1 MEDGPER
8 SEMNLRPYQVRAVDS
23 ARDSF
28 AKHKSV
34 LLVAATGTGKTVVI
48 SDIIRQALVK
58 GKRTIVIAHR
68 EELIRQAALKIE
80 GYTGIPPQIE
90 KAENY
95 ADFDNSPPVVVS
107 SIQTLNAGW
116 MGIMRMERI
125 RPSDYDIVIIDEAHH
140 AVASSYRRF
149 IKYMQDG
156 NPSLRLLGVT
166 ATPDRGD
173 EIGLRAVFEDCPFR
187 YEINDAVDDG
197 WLVPIKQRYVT
208 VGSLD
213 YSTIRTRMGDLCGK
227 DLHEVLE
234 EEKNLHGMV
243 HPTLELLGDKQA
255 IIFCASVRQAELVA
269 QIINRHRLGAAEC
282 VTGSTESTNRRQILA
297 GFADGSVQFVTNVG
311 VLTEGFDAPGCHAV
325 VMMTA
330 TKVRAKYV
338 QCVGRA
344 TRPNVD
350 LSQTTTAAER
360 KAIIESSDKPHC
372 IIIDFKGNSG
382 KHKLIGAVDV
392 LSGQDPGPITERA
405 KEIIA
410 EAGDEVDPLEAVKQA
425 ETEEEMRKEAQAAR
439 LQESSRRAALKL
451 KATYSSK
458 DVDPF
463 SRFDM
468 TPTHPTDPRDVVTQK
483 QFNMLAYNGVD
494 GTGLTRKQAARI
506 IVDIMYRKKRGF
518 PSLKQQAILDR
529 YDLVAQTAIQAK
541 AHIDQIARAGW
552 PDPSTFAGREPSAP
566 VLSGETSQAEG
577 VLQDMERGRSGERD
591 VPDSE
596 ASSGQKV

>member
-1 MEDGPER
+1 
-8 SEMNLRPYQVRAVDS
+8 MNLRPYQQTAVDS

-28 AKHKSV
+28 ARHKSV

-48 SDIIRQALVK
+48 SDIIKRALIK
-58 GKRTIVIAHR
+58 GKRTIVVAHR

-80 GYTGIPPQIE
+80 GYTGIVPEIE

-116 MGIMRMERI
+116 MGVLRMERI
-125 RPSDYDIVIIDEAHH
+125 NPSDYDIVIIDEAHH

-149 IKYMQDG
+149 IKYMQDA

-187 YEINDAVDDG
+187 YEINDAVNDG
-197 WLVPIKQRYVT
+197 WLVPIRQRYVT

-227 DLHEVLE
+227 DLHAVLE

-243 HPTLELLGDKQA
+243 HPTLEILGDKQA

-269 QIINRHRLGAAEC
+269 QIINRHKEGAAAC
-282 VTGSTESTNRRQILA
+282 VSGSTESTSRQTILA

-350 LSQTTTAAER
+350 LSQTTTAEER
-360 KAIIESSDKPHC
+360 KAIIASSDKPHC
-372 IIIDFKGNSG
+372 IIIDFKGNCG
-382 KHKLIGAVDV
+382 KHKLVGAVDV
-392 LSGQDPGPITERA
+392 LSGQDPGPIMERA

-410 EAGDEVDPLEAVKQA
+410 TSGDEVDPLEAVRQA
-425 ETEEEMRKEAQAAR
+425 EAEEEMRKESEEAR
-439 LQESSRRAALKL
+439 LAEASKRASLKL
-451 KATYSSK
+451 KASYSSR

-468 TPTHPTDPRDVVTQK
+468 TPTHPTDPREMATQK
-483 QFNMLAYNGVD
+483 QFNLLAYNGVD
-494 GTGLTRKQAARI
+494 ATGLTRKQANRI
-506 IVDIMYRKKRGF
+506 IADIMMRRKRGF
-518 PSLKQQAILDR
+518 PSLKQQAILDK
-529 YDLVAQTAIQAK
+529 YGLEAQTAQQAK
-541 AHIDQIARAGW
+541 AHIDDIARAGW
-552 PDPSTFAGREPSAP
+552 PDPSTFAGREPAAP
-566 VLSGETSQAEG
+566 VLSGEDLQTEG
-577 VLQDMERGRSGERD
+577 VLPDVERGRSGERD
-591 VPDSE
+591 ISDSQ
-596 ASSGQKV
+596 ASDRQEV

>member
-1 MEDGPER
+1 
-8 SEMNLRPYQVRAVDS
+8 MNLRPYQQSAVDA

-28 AKHKSV
+28 ARHKSV

-48 SDIIRQALVK
+48 SDIIKRALIK

-80 GYTGIPPQIE
+80 GYTGITPQIE

-116 MGIMRMERI
+116 MGILRMERI

-149 IKYMQDG
+149 IEYMQDG

-187 YEINDAVDDG
+187 YEINDAVNDG
-197 WLVPIKQRYVT
+197 WLVPIRQRYVT

-227 DLHEVLE
+227 DLHAVLE

-243 HPTLELLGDKQA
+243 HPTLEILGDRQA

-269 QIINRHRLGAAEC
+269 QIINRHKIGAAAC
-282 VTGSTESTNRRQILA
+282 VSGTTESTTRQQILA

-350 LSQTTTAAER
+350 LSQTTTAEER
-360 KAIIESSDKPHC
+360 KAVIESSDKPHC
-372 IIIDFKGNSG
+372 IVIDFKGNSG
-382 KHKLIGAVDV
+382 KHKLVGAVDV

-410 EAGDEVDPLEAVKQA
+410 ASGDEADPLEAVRQA
-425 ETEEEMRKEAQAAR
+425 EAEEEMRKESEEAR
-439 LQESSRRAALKL
+439 LAEASKRASLKL
-451 KATYSSK
+451 KASYSSR

-468 TPTHPTDPRDVVTQK
+468 TPTHPTDPREMATQK
-483 QFNMLAYNGVD
+483 QFNLLAYNGVD
-494 GTGLTRKQAARI
+494 ATGLTRKQANRI
-506 IVDIMYRKKRGF
+506 IADIMMRRKRGF
-518 PSLKQQAILDR
+518 PSLKQQAILDK
-529 YDLVAQTAIQAK
+529 YGLEAQTAQQAK
-541 AHIDQIARAGW
+541 AHIDDIARAGW
-552 PDPSTFAGREPSAP
+552 PAPSTFAGREPSAP
-566 VLSGETSQAEG
+566 VLSGEDLQTEG
-577 VLQDMERGRSGERD
+577 ILPDVERGRSGERD
-591 VPDSE
+591 ISDSQ
-596 ASSGQKV
+596 ASDRQEV

>member
-1 MEDGPER
+1 
-8 SEMNLRPYQVRAVDS
+8 MNLRPYQQTAVDA

-28 AKHKSV
+28 ARHKSV

-48 SDIIRQALVK
+48 SDIIKRALIK
-58 GKRTIVIAHR
+58 GKRTIVVAHR

-80 GYTGIPPQIE
+80 GYTGIVPEIE

-116 MGIMRMERI
+116 MGILRMERI
-125 RPSDYDIVIIDEAHH
+125 TPGDYDIVIIDEAHH

-149 IKYMQDG
+149 IEYMQDA

-187 YEINDAVDDG
+187 YEINDAVNDG
-197 WLVPIKQRYVT
+197 WLVPIRQRYVT

-227 DLHEVLE
+227 DLHAVLE

-243 HPTLELLGDKQA
+243 HPTLEILGDKQA

-269 QIINRHRLGAAEC
+269 QIINRHKIGAAAC
-282 VTGSTESTNRRQILA
+282 VSGLTESTTRQQILA

-350 LSQTTTAAER
+350 LSQTTTAEER
-360 KAIIESSDKPHC
+360 KAIIASSDKPHC

-382 KHKLIGAVDV
+382 KHKLVGAVDV
-392 LSGQDPGPITERA
+392 LSGQDPGPIMERA

-410 EAGDEVDPLEAVKQA
+410 ASGDEADPLEAVRQA
-425 ETEEEMRKEAQAAR
+425 EAEEEMRKESEEAR
-439 LQESSRRAALKL
+439 LAEASKRASLKL
-451 KATYSSK
+451 KASYSSR

-468 TPTHPTDPRDVVTQK
+468 TPTHPTDPREMATQK
-483 QFNMLAYNGVD
+483 QFNLLAYNGVD
-494 GTGLTRKQAARI
+494 ATGLTRKQANRI
-506 IVDIMYRKKRGF
+506 IADIMMRRKRGF
-518 PSLKQQAILDR
+518 PSLKQQAILDK
-529 YDLVAQTAIQAK
+529 YGLEAQTAQQAK
-541 AHIDQIARAGW
+541 AHIDHIARAGW
-552 PDPSTFAGREPSAP
+552 PDPSTFAGREPTAP
-566 VLSGETSQAEG
+566 VLSGEDLQTEG
-577 VLQDMERGRSGERD
+577 ILPDVERGRSGERD
-591 VPDSE
+591 ISDSQ
-596 ASSGQKV
+596 ASD

>member
-1 MEDGPER
+1 
-8 SEMNLRPYQVRAVDS
+8 MNLRPYQQSAVEA

-28 AKHKSV
+28 ARHKSV
-34 LLVAATGTGKTVVI
+34 LLVAATGTGKTVVM
-48 SDIIRQALVK
+48 SDIIKRALIK
-58 GKRTIVIAHR
+58 GRRTIVIAHR

-80 GYTGIPPQIE
+80 GYTGITPQIE

-116 MGIMRMERI
+116 MGVLRMERI
-125 RPSDYDIVIIDEAHH
+125 NPGDYDIVIIDEAHH

-149 IKYMQDG
+149 IQYMQDG
-156 NPSLRLLGVT
+156 NSSLRLLGVT

-187 YEINDAVDDG
+187 YEINDAVNDG
-197 WLVPIKQRYVT
+197 WLVPIRQRYVT

-227 DLHEVLE
+227 DLHAVLE

-243 HPTLELLGDKQA
+243 HPTLEILGDKQA

-269 QIINRHRLGAAEC
+269 QIINRHKEGAAAC
-282 VTGSTESTNRRQILA
+282 VSGSTESTSRQTILA

-350 LSQTTTAAER
+350 LSRTTTAEER
-360 KAIIESSDKPHC
+360 KEIIASSDKPHC
-372 IIIDFKGNSG
+372 IVIDFKGNSG
-382 KHKLIGAVDV
+382 KHKLVGAVDV
-392 LSGQDPGPITERA
+392 LSGQDPSPITERA

-410 EAGDEVDPLEAVKQA
+410 ASGDEVDPLEAVRQA
-425 ETEEEMRKEAQAAR
+425 EAEEEMRKESEEAR
-439 LQESSRRAALKL
+439 LAEASKRASLKL
-451 KATYSSK
+451 KASYSSR

-468 TPTHPTDPRDVVTQK
+468 TPTHPTDPREMATQK
-483 QFNMLAYNGVD
+483 QFNLLAYNGVD
-494 GTGLTRKQAARI
+494 ATGLTRKQANRI
-506 IVDIMYRKKRGF
+506 IADIMMRRKRGF
-518 PSLKQQAILDR
+518 PSLKQQAILDK
-529 YDLVAQTAIQAK
+529 YGLEAQTAQQAK
-541 AHIDQIARAGW
+541 AHIDDIARAGW
-552 PDPSTFAGREPSAP
+552 PDPSTFAGREPAAP
-566 VLSGETSQAEG
+566 VLSGEDLQTEG
-577 VLQDMERGRSGERD
+577 VLPNVERGRSGERD
-591 VPDSE
+591 ISDSQ
-596 ASSGQKV
+596 ASDRQEV

>member
-1 MEDGPER
+1 
-8 SEMNLRPYQVRAVDS
+8 MNLRPYQQSAVEA

-28 AKHKSV
+28 ARHKSV
-34 LLVAATGTGKTVVI
+34 LLVAATGTGKTVVM
-48 SDIIRQALVK
+48 SDIIKRALIK

-80 GYTGIPPQIE
+80 GYTGITPQIE

-116 MGIMRMERI
+116 MGVLRMERI
-125 RPSDYDIVIIDEAHH
+125 NPGDYDIVIIDEAHH

-149 IKYMQDG
+149 IQYMQDG
-156 NPSLRLLGVT
+156 NPRLRLLGVT

-187 YEINDAVDDG
+187 YEINDAVNDG
-197 WLVPIKQRYVT
+197 WLVPIRQRYVT

-227 DLHEVLE
+227 DLHAVLE

-243 HPTLELLGDKQA
+243 HPTLEILGDKQA

-269 QIINRHRLGAAEC
+269 QIINRHKEGAAAC
-282 VTGSTESTNRRQILA
+282 VSGSTESTSRQTILA

-350 LSQTTTAAER
+350 LSRTTTAEER
-360 KAIIESSDKPHC
+360 KGIIASSDKPHC
-372 IIIDFKGNSG
+372 IVIDFKGNSG
-382 KHKLIGAVDV
+382 KHKLVGAVDV

-410 EAGDEVDPLEAVKQA
+410 ASGDEADPLEAVRQA
-425 ETEEEMRKEAQAAR
+425 EAEEEMRKESEEAR
-439 LQESSRRAALKL
+439 LAEASKRASLKL
-451 KATYSSK
+451 KASYSSR

-468 TPTHPTDPRDVVTQK
+468 TPTHPTDPREMATQK
-483 QFNMLAYNGVD
+483 QFNLLAYNGVD
-494 GTGLTRKQAARI
+494 ATGLTRKQANRI
-506 IVDIMYRKKRGF
+506 IADIMMRRKRGF
-518 PSLKQQAILDR
+518 PSLKQQAILDK
-529 YDLVAQTAIQAK
+529 YGLEAQTAQQAK
-541 AHIDQIARAGW
+541 AHIDDIARAGW
-552 PDPSTFAGREPSAP
+552 PDPSTFAGREPAAP
-566 VLSGETSQAEG
+566 VLSGETLQAEG
-577 VLQDMERGRSGERD
+577 VLPNVERGRSGERD
-591 VPDSE
+591 ISDSQ
-596 ASSGQKV
+596 ASDRQEV

>member
-1 MEDGPER
+1 
-8 SEMNLRPYQVRAVDS
+8 MNLRPYQQTAVDA

-28 AKHKSV
+28 AHHKSV
-34 LLVAATGTGKTVVI
+34 LLVAATGTGKTVVM
-48 SDIIRQALVK
+48 SDIIKRALIK

-80 GYTGIPPQIE
+80 GYTGITPQIE

-116 MGIMRMERI
+116 MGVLRMERI
-125 RPSDYDIVIIDEAHH
+125 NPSDYDIVIIDEAHH

-187 YEINDAVDDG
+187 YEINDAVNDG
-197 WLVPIKQRYVT
+197 WLVPIRQRYVT

-227 DLHEVLE
+227 DLHAVLE

-243 HPTLELLGDKQA
+243 HPTLEILGDKQA

-269 QIINRHRLGAAEC
+269 QIINRHKEGAAAC
-282 VTGSTESTNRRQILA
+282 VSGSTESTSRQTILA

-350 LSQTTTAAER
+350 LSRTTTAEER
-360 KAIIESSDKPHC
+360 REIIASSDKPHC
-372 IIIDFKGNSG
+372 IVIDFKGNSG
-382 KHKLIGAVDV
+382 KHKLVGAVDV

-410 EAGDEVDPLEAVKQA
+410 ASGDEADPLEAVRQA
-425 ETEEEMRKEAQAAR
+425 EAEEEMRKESEEAR
-439 LQESSRRAALKL
+439 LAEASKRASLKL
-451 KATYSSK
+451 KASYSSR

-468 TPTHPTDPRDVVTQK
+468 TPTHPTDPREMATQK
-483 QFNMLAYNGVD
+483 QFNLLAYNGVD
-494 GTGLTRKQAARI
+494 ATGLTRKQANRI
-506 IVDIMYRKKRGF
+506 IADIMMRRKRGF
-518 PSLKQQAILDR
+518 PSLKQQAILDK
-529 YDLVAQTAIQAK
+529 YGLEAQTAQQAK
-541 AHIDQIARAGW
+541 AHIDDIARAGW
-552 PDPSTFAGREPSAP
+552 PDPSTFAGREPAAP
-566 VLSGETSQAEG
+566 VLSGEDLQTEG
-577 VLQDMERGRSGERD
+577 VLPNVERGRSGERD
-591 VPDSE
+591 ISDSQ
-596 ASSGQKV
+596 ASDRQEV

>member
-1 MEDGPER
+1 
-8 SEMNLRPYQVRAVDS
+8 MNLRPYQQTAVDS

-28 AKHKSV
+28 ARHKSV

-48 SDIIRQALVK
+48 SDIIKRALIK
-58 GKRTIVIAHR
+58 GKRTIVVAHR

-80 GYTGIPPQIE
+80 GYTGIVPEIE

-116 MGIMRMERI
+116 MGVLRMERI
-125 RPSDYDIVIIDEAHH
+125 NPSDYDIVIIDEAHH

-149 IKYMQDG
+149 IKYMQDA

-187 YEINDAVDDG
+187 YEINDAVNDG
-197 WLVPIKQRYVT
+197 WLVPIRQRYVT

-227 DLHEVLE
+227 DLHAVLE

-243 HPTLELLGDKQA
+243 HPTLEILGDKQA

-269 QIINRHRLGAAEC
+269 QIINRHKEGAAAC
-282 VTGSTESTNRRQILA
+282 VSGSTESTSRQTILA

-350 LSQTTTAAER
+350 LSQTTTAEER
-360 KAIIESSDKPHC
+360 KAIIASSDKPHC

-382 KHKLIGAVDV
+382 KHKLVGAVDV
-392 LSGQDPGPITERA
+392 LSGQDPGPIMERA

-410 EAGDEVDPLEAVKQA
+410 TSGDEVDPLEAVRQA
-425 ETEEEMRKEAQAAR
+425 EAEEEMRKESEEAR
-439 LQESSRRAALKL
+439 LAEASKRASLKL
-451 KATYSSK
+451 KASYSSR

-468 TPTHPTDPRDVVTQK
+468 TPTHPTDPREMATQK
-483 QFNMLAYNGVD
+483 QFNLLAYNGVD
-494 GTGLTRKQAARI
+494 ATGLTRKQANRI
-506 IVDIMYRKKRGF
+506 IADIMMRRKRGF
-518 PSLKQQAILDR
+518 PSLKQQAILDK
-529 YDLVAQTAIQAK
+529 YGLEAQTAQQAK
-541 AHIDQIARAGW
+541 AHIDDIARAGW
-552 PDPSTFAGREPSAP
+552 PDPSTFAGREPAAP
-566 VLSGETSQAEG
+566 VLSGEDLQTEG
-577 VLQDMERGRSGERD
+577 VLPDVERGRSGERD
-591 VPDSE
+591 ISDSQ
-596 ASSGQKV
+596 ASDRQEV

>member
-1 MEDGPER
+1 
-8 SEMNLRPYQVRAVDS
+8 MNLRPYQQSAVDA

-28 AKHKSV
+28 ARHKSV

-48 SDIIRQALVK
+48 SDIIKRALIK

-80 GYTGIPPQIE
+80 GYTGITPQIE

-116 MGIMRMERI
+116 MGILRMERI

-149 IKYMQDG
+149 IEYMQDG

-187 YEINDAVDDG
+187 YEINDAVNDG
-197 WLVPIKQRYVT
+197 WLVPIRQRYVT

-227 DLHEVLE
+227 DLHAVLE

-243 HPTLELLGDKQA
+243 HPTLEILGDRQA

-269 QIINRHRLGAAEC
+269 QIINRHKQGAAAC
-282 VTGSTESTNRRQILA
+282 VSGTTESTTRQQILA

-350 LSQTTTAAER
+350 LSQTTTAEER
-360 KAIIESSDKPHC
+360 KAVIESSDKPHC
-372 IIIDFKGNSG
+372 IVIDFKGNSG
-382 KHKLIGAVDV
+382 KHKLVGAVDV

-410 EAGDEVDPLEAVKQA
+410 ASGDEADPLEAVRQA
-425 ETEEEMRKEAQAAR
+425 EAEEEMRKESEEAR
-439 LQESSRRAALKL
+439 LAEASKRASLKL
-451 KATYSSK
+451 KASYSSR

-468 TPTHPTDPRDVVTQK
+468 TPTHPTDPREMATQK
-483 QFNMLAYNGVD
+483 QFNLLAYNGVD
-494 GTGLTRKQAARI
+494 ATGLTRKQANRI
-506 IVDIMYRKKRGF
+506 IADIMMRRKRGF
-518 PSLKQQAILDR
+518 PSLKQQAILDK
-529 YDLVAQTAIQAK
+529 YGLEAQTAQQAK
-541 AHIDQIARAGW
+541 AHIDDIARAGW
-552 PDPSTFAGREPSAP
+552 PAPSTFAGREPSAP
-566 VLSGETSQAEG
+566 VLSGEDLQTEG
-577 VLQDMERGRSGERD
+577 ILPDVERGRSGERD
-591 VPDSE
+591 ISDSQ
-596 ASSGQKV
+596 ASDRQEV